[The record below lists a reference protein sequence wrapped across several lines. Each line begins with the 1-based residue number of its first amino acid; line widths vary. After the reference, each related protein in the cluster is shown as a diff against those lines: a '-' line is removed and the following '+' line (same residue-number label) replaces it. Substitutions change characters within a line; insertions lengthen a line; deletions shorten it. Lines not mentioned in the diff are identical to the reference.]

1 MKRIIDNLLALFLL
15 LLVAV
20 GCNNSTPNVLGEIT
34 INEGYAKKV
43 DIEDFTKGVELPKA
57 GITAR
62 YTNGNVATVTSNISY
77 SASKEGE
84 AISSLTVKEKGNYT
98 ITATYTEGEVSKSA
112 TYAVIVTG
120 PERLLIESLDGVY
133 NYYAGDTYKKDDV
146 QATIN
151 YEDMYGNLQEVTS
164 SAEIKIEKD
173 GTEVSENTELADG
186 NYKIIFSYSDEKGIT
201 LTAEKSFHVSAGLLP
216 VGFEIVGDAIPETIN
231 KDKKETLDL
240 SGLTIKAYYEDGD
253 KKADRELT
261 IISDEGEIEE
271 NITLSLSYGE
281 TTVSYESGISLES
294 FNKGNKATLTITVP
308 KSFLKAVKTTDND
321 EVVETTYSG
330 EGLDGNLETAK
341 EILITVN
348 PTIVNGSLKI
358 TTNEST
364 EEVPYVEN
372 DTVEFKNITFTYD
385 DGTGAEPYTI
395 SAAIEGVEVKKGE
408 ETVSSPFNLTL
419 GKNTISVTY
428 NEATTETTVEAV
440 EAAKAVKIT
449 SIISD
454 LTTRYEVNSATETEI
469 SIPDEITM
477 RVEYEDGFEEEITLK
492 DTSKFTFTLTW
503 KTSLGVNAL
512 STPITVTKVNPVK
525 LTTDNVGLYNLSI
538 TYSAPEELK
547 HRQEKAFQENTKTKL
562 TYDYSEDI
570 EIIQAAVITN
580 LDVTNS
586 TEEDFKEFV
595 EGDVI
600 IPSDV
605 TFTFINIYGEE
616 DPSKTNASAENFT
629 LYINDTAVTDAGYTL
644 TAEETTYQ
652 VKYDDKSGVTAT
664 SEEKTISP
672 LPLLT
677 PIRVSINERETLAET
692 INMED
697 KIDTAYTI
705 ENMSVKLTYADDET
719 KDVDIIKNG
728 EIVDDSFTVT
738 IGETPY
744 GEFKYSYDASSL
756 GEQTVTVT
764 LENEKTHSK
773 RQIKEVTETAA
784 DLDDTY
790 SITIEREPI
799 IKDAKYTLPEGKT
812 IYNNS
817 RIDITD
823 ISFIYVDNHGIETTI
838 HGDNEEATCA
848 INETQAEDETLT
860 IPPEGTE
867 ATINVS
873 YKGVESTIT
882 ISGILADEPAKLLI
896 EESAITTEYKAT
908 SPLFSETIEDSVSVE
923 YLSEKVEA
931 IEKNELTFK
940 LGDSTITTETNIVK
954 GNEGASIDVYYDGY
968 KVYTTEA
975 INYNAVESLKVAPKE
990 NVPLAIIQTEEAVDA
1005 KTFVEKVTL
1014 VFEDDTEEDYEGYE
1028 FEVTGDTAAL
1038 RTMVTLTP
1046 SVTINGDTVKDQEH
1060 ALTVQVVANEYERA
1074 GYDDAL
1080 TITGET
1086 AVFSIPE
1093 VFNRTEDGEAI
1104 FFLGYYDEEGTELT
1118 YGEGEIYV
1126 TTEGEAVLDA
1136 TNTYP
1141 VDYTITNTIH
1151 NTKGEEVILHPIY
1164 APVSDYAAFADGV
1177 LTDNPELPAISS
1189 SIIGIPAE
1197 VTTISTEAEDNS
1209 PFLDNT
1215 SIRMVVFENK
1225 TKIEKLYQRAFARMG
1240 LKYVDLPDS
1249 VTELG
1254 LGVFADSVANAEEA
1268 YIKISKES
1276 QLESIGSYAFSGSN
1290 FVNVRIPSN
1299 VISIEGATYLNN
1311 KYLNMVVID
1320 ERENA
1325 ISLQD
1330 GLFNSNEKGLEVIY
1344 IPTNVSLSNNTFGG
1358 LNVGKIII
1366 NDRQNTSSFSDG
1378 ENTAWG
1384 ASGNPEIEWLIENI
1398 PTADITDEESL
1409 KAFLSGSG
1417 ESVGYIKNSF
1427 STNGFTIG
1435 GEKTLIAENSA
1446 VITITSPVE
1455 DHKGYVV
1462 VEGDNIS
1469 LENITFSLDIAS
1481 PDNENYLMYVTNAQN
1496 LTMDNITLDNSN
1508 DNKTTYST
1516 GYFNNVSGNFE
1527 SLKVSGTVTVPLWF
1541 NNCQI
1546 ILNDY
1551 NCDNSGSYDY
1561 SRFLLE
1567 GTENSLK
1574 FTGNITG
1581 VLDRF
1586 CSTEASGAESYVDF
1600 TESNVNSVWT
1610 NSSTGTDGDLTWY
1623 SYKNN

>member
-330 EGLDGNLETAK
+330 EGLDGNLKTAK

-372 DTVEFKNITFTYD
+372 DTVEFKNITFIYD

-428 NEATTETTVEAV
+428 NEATTETIVEAV
-440 EAAKAVKIT
+440 EAAKAVEIT

-512 STPITVTKVNPVK
+512 STPITVTKANPVK
-525 LTTDNVGLYNLSI
+525 LTTDNVGLYDLSI

-600 IPSDV
+600 KPSDV

-677 PIRVSINERETLAET
+677 PIRVSINESGTLAGT

-728 EIVDDSFTVT
+728 EIVDDSFTIT

-799 IKDAKYTLPEGKT
+799 IKDANYTLPEEKV

-817 RIDITD
+817 RINTSD
-823 ISFIYVDNHGIETTI
+823 ISFIYVDKHGIETTI
-838 HGDNEEATCA
+838 YGDNEEATCA
-848 INETQAEDETLT
+848 INETQAEEGTLT
-860 IPPEGTE
+860 IPTEGTE

-896 EESAITTEYKAT
+896 EESAIR
-908 SPLFSETIEDSVSVE
+908 VQ
-923 YLSEKVEA
+923 
-931 IEKNELTFK
+931 
-940 LGDSTITTETNIVK
+940 
-954 GNEGASIDVYYDGY
+954 GNLP
-968 KVYTTEA
+968 
-975 INYNAVESLKVAPKE
+975 SL
-990 NVPLAIIQTEEAVDA
+990 
-1005 KTFVEKVTL
+1005 
-1014 VFEDDTEEDYEGYE
+1014 
-1028 FEVTGDTAAL
+1028 
-1038 RTMVTLTP
+1038 
-1046 SVTINGDTVKDQEH
+1046 
-1060 ALTVQVVANEYERA
+1060 
-1074 GYDDAL
+1074 
-1080 TITGET
+1080 
-1086 AVFSIPE
+1086 
-1093 VFNRTEDGEAI
+1093 
-1104 FFLGYYDEEGTELT
+1104 
-1118 YGEGEIYV
+1118 
-1126 TTEGEAVLDA
+1126 
-1136 TNTYP
+1136 
-1141 VDYTITNTIH
+1141 
-1151 NTKGEEVILHPIY
+1151 
-1164 APVSDYAAFADGV
+1164 
-1177 LTDNPELPAISS
+1177 
-1189 SIIGIPAE
+1189 
-1197 VTTISTEAEDNS
+1197 
-1209 PFLDNT
+1209 
-1215 SIRMVVFENK
+1215 
-1225 TKIEKLYQRAFARMG
+1225 
-1240 LKYVDLPDS
+1240 
-1249 VTELG
+1249 
-1254 LGVFADSVANAEEA
+1254 
-1268 YIKISKES
+1268 
-1276 QLESIGSYAFSGSN
+1276 
-1290 FVNVRIPSN
+1290 
-1299 VISIEGATYLNN
+1299 
-1311 KYLNMVVID
+1311 
-1320 ERENA
+1320 
-1325 ISLQD
+1325 
-1330 GLFNSNEKGLEVIY
+1330 
-1344 IPTNVSLSNNTFGG
+1344 
-1358 LNVGKIII
+1358 
-1366 NDRQNTSSFSDG
+1366 
-1378 ENTAWG
+1378 
-1384 ASGNPEIEWLIENI
+1384 
-1398 PTADITDEESL
+1398 
-1409 KAFLSGSG
+1409 
-1417 ESVGYIKNSF
+1417 
-1427 STNGFTIG
+1427 
-1435 GEKTLIAENSA
+1435 
-1446 VITITSPVE
+1446 
-1455 DHKGYVV
+1455 
-1462 VEGDNIS
+1462 
-1469 LENITFSLDIAS
+1469 
-1481 PDNENYLMYVTNAQN
+1481 
-1496 LTMDNITLDNSN
+1496 
-1508 DNKTTYST
+1508 
-1516 GYFNNVSGNFE
+1516 
-1527 SLKVSGTVTVPLWF
+1527 
-1541 NNCQI
+1541 
-1546 ILNDY
+1546 
-1551 NCDNSGSYDY
+1551 
-1561 SRFLLE
+1561 
-1567 GTENSLK
+1567 
-1574 FTGNITG
+1574 
-1581 VLDRF
+1581 
-1586 CSTEASGAESYVDF
+1586 
-1600 TESNVNSVWT
+1600 
-1610 NSSTGTDGDLTWY
+1610 
-1623 SYKNN
+1623 